1 MNKQK
6 FITLS
11 LLVSAL
17 AFNPL
22 IAQQLY
28 INTSLHI
35 KRNSVKSNIASILQN
50 RGLDEDVAKEFS
62 ENLVHDDELFATM
75 IDNLLHGYKDLHQ
88 DEIFEYLS
96 QAALHRNDVH
106 LDNYGHLLHTV
117 STIKQKV
124 LDKSTLAQLN
134 VISKQNASLIS

>member
-106 LDNYGHLLHTV
+106 LDNYGHLLHMV

>member
-1 MNKQK
+1 MYKQK

-22 IAQQLY
+22 IAQELY
-28 INTSLHI
+28 LTTSLQI
-35 KRNSVKSNIASILQN
+35 KRISVKSQIASRLEN
-50 RGLDEDVAKEFS
+50 RGLDEDIAKQFS
-62 ENLVHDDELFATM
+62 EDLVHDDELFATM

-96 QAALHRNDVH
+96 QAALHRQDVH
-106 LDNYGHLLHTV
+106 LDNYGHLLHMI
-117 STIKQKV
+117 SAIKQKA